1 MHSDNFDKGDI
12 LCSVFLPFVN
22 EVRRVAHHSGR
33 IETKRR
39 LAEKA
44 VAYLDLLEPA
54 FRQQG
59 GLAVR
64 QREAVR
70 KFRTSPDIVGKTEAD
85 MNELLREATQQ
96 IEAMVLLMDVRPPP
110 NTF

>member
-12 LCSVFLPFVN
+12 LCCVFLPFVN
-22 EVRRVAHHSGR
+22 EVRRVAHHPGR

-54 FRQQG
+54 FSQHG

-64 QREAVR
+64 QRQAVR
-70 KFRTSPDIVGKTEAD
+70 KFRTSPDSVGKSEAD
-85 MNELLREATQQ
+85 MDELLREATQQ
-96 IEAMVLLMDVRPPP
+96 IEAMVLLMDVRPG
-110 NTF
+110 

>member
-1 MHSDNFDKGDI
+1 M
-12 LCSVFLPFVN
+12 
-22 EVRRVAHHSGR
+22 AHHSGR

-64 QREAVR
+64 QRQAVR
-70 KFRTSPDIVGKTEAD
+70 KFRTSPGSVDRSEAD
-85 MNELLREATQQ
+85 MDELLREATQQ
-96 IEAMVLLMDVRPPP
+96 IEAIVLLMDVRSG
-110 NTF
+110 